1 VCVCVCITV
10 YTLDLNEVLRRSRV
24 VLPRCLEK
32 ILYKYNNKVFRN
44 HLLIIIITII
54 IKYYKDDEEDEIVI
68 KNAI

>member
-1 VCVCVCITV
+1 MCVCITV

-44 HLLIIIITII
+44 HLSTTVTIITII